1 MTSCETKPTLV
12 LYTGGTFGMKVNGE
26 GLKPVEKFTVSDE
39 LETIVSLSDRKKADE
54 ISRKFGDAVLQMRS
68 FTTRKT
74 KTVDREPIKYH
85 FYELDT
91 LIDSSL
97 MNEDNWKEIAT
108 LIKGFYDDYSGFVV
122 VMGTDTM
129 AYASSALSFMLENL
143 GKPVVFTGA
152 QIPIFD
158 GRSDGPENL
167 MCSLIVSTLGIP
179 EVLLCFNK
187 KAFRGN
193 RVVKTDC
200 VDLDA
205 YDSPNLPPLV
215 TLDSKVTETESLER
229 KPGNLQ
235 VQEMCPKGQ
244 VGLLVIY
251 PGITEEQVRNTVKA
265 LHAVVVLTFGS
276 GNIDDK
282 IVNVLGDE
290 QLKRKRL
297 YANVT
302 QCLKGAVTS
311 DYNASKALERLGAVN
326 CSDITTEAA
335 FTKLS
340 YVLAKKGTFE
350 ERKQMM
356 ETVLR
361 GEMSAEDRVKKN
373 RNIENN

>member
-152 QIPIFD
+152 Q
-158 GRSDGPENL
+158 
-167 MCSLIVSTLGIP
+167 
-179 EVLLCFNK
+179 VLLCFNK